1 MDDRADAP
9 PAELLDR
16 LSALR
21 RAVRDEGRRTF
32 ARWRGGLERPAF
44 RASALNLAHYLA
56 LRRRDLRETQSALA
70 MLGLSSLGRAEGRVL
85 ANLDAVISAL
95 AALAGRDPPDG
106 VRRPAPRAFLRGVRR
121 LDRNAAELFGESA
134 SARRTRILATLGADA
149 ADDPAVVLG
158 HVRAG
163 AEAVRINCAH
173 DDREAWLAMTRNV
186 RAAEARTGR
195 RVRVLMDLGGP
206 KVRTGAVRTP
216 GETGRL
222 RPGDGLLLT
231 RGGFV
236 PDGPDFQA
244 ECAIPEIVDRLAPGA
259 RVHVDDGRY
268 SGAVERV
275 DDRGALVRIART
287 GPEGAKL
294 KAEKGLNFPDTDLG
308 LSPLTAKDLRD
319 LDTAA
324 AEADLI
330 GYSFVERAAD
340 VALLQRELAARRP
353 EDWRRLGLVAKIE
366 TARAVANLPDII
378 VEAAARQ
385 PFACMIARGDL
396 AVALGFERLAEMQEE
411 LLWVCEAAH
420 VPVIWATQV
429 LESLIK
435 RGLPSRGEMT
445 DAAMAARAECVMLN
459 KGPNVDA
466 AVEALDRLLVRMDE
480 HQSKKTP
487 RLRALRSWV
496 G

>member
-1 MDDRADAP
+1 MADDAP
-9 PAELLDR
+9 PSPDALLDR
-16 LSALR
+16 LAALR
-21 RAVRDEGRRTF
+21 RSVRDEGGRAF
-32 ARWRGGLERPAF
+32 ARWRGGLQRPAF

-56 LRRRDLRETQSALA
+56 LRRRDLRDEQTALSV
-70 MLGLSSLGRAEGRVL
+70 LGLSSLGRAEGRVL
-85 ANLDAVISAL
+85 ANLDAVIATL
-95 AALAGRDPPDG
+95 AAVAGREPPPG
-106 VRRPAPRAFLRGVRR
+106 VRRPSARAFLRGAGR
-121 LDRNAAELFGESA
+121 LDRNAAELFGDSA
-134 SARRTRILATLGADA
+134 SARRTRILVTLGTA
-149 ADDPAVVLG
+149 AAEDPAVVLG

-173 DDREAWLAMTRNV
+173 DDRDAWAAMIRHV
-186 RAAEARTGR
+186 RAAEAETGR

-216 GETGRL
+216 EDTRRL
-222 RPGDGLLLT
+222 RPGDGVLLT

-236 PDGPDFQA
+236 AGGPDFQA
-244 ECAIPEIVDRLAPGA
+244 ESAIPEIVDRLAPGA
-259 RVHVDDGRY
+259 RVYVDDGKFH
-268 SGAVERV
+268 GAVERT
-275 DDRGALVRIART
+275 DEHGALVRVVRT
-287 GPEGAKL
+287 EPDGAKL

-324 AEADLI
+324 AAADLI

-353 EDWRRLGLVAKIE
+353 DDWRRLGLVAKIE
-366 TARAVANLPDII
+366 TGRAVANLPDII
-378 VEAAARQ
+378 VEAASRQ

-429 LESLIK
+429 LESLIRK
-435 RGLPSRGEMT
+435 GLPSRGEMT

-459 KGPNVDA
+459 KGANVDLA
-466 AVEALDRLLVRMDE
+466 IGALDRLLVRMSE